1 MADLGSDPKAVTSN
15 KVGKPLVGVPIDSRK
30 NRNLGSK
37 KKGKK

>member
-1 MADLGSDPKAVTSN
+1 MADLRSDPKAITAN

-30 NRNLGSK
+30 NRNLD